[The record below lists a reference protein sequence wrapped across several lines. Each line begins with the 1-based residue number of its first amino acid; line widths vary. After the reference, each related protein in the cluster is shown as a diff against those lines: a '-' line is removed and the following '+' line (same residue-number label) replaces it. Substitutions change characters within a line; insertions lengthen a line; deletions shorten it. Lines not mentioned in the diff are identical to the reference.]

1 MTSFIRFRGDSLLRY
16 FNRTPRVL
24 FYHGVDNRVNPAV
37 EAEIFDI
44 NEFENQIEYLVK
56 HYEIISIEDFEQR
69 FINSSFTNRE
79 VVLTFDD
86 GYANNLYIVDPILS
100 KYKLPYTVFISTEH
114 ITTGQFFPTSVNRI
128 ITKGA
133 GLNKVEIPSQNLSF
147 SLTTEEEI
155 NNAVSQ
161 ISKLLKSLP
170 IKEVRDI
177 TNDLIKNVSKVQW
190 LELMEKYKS
199 VRPMNWDEVLE
210 LSSKEGVT
218 IGSHCMWHICCHANQ
233 SEYDL
238 KNQIEESKIQI
249 EQKINKQCKYFA
261 YPNGDYTSYSNEIVK
276 ENYSMGFST
285 EKDMISENKNNIS
298 IIPRIGVAGN
308 LNVFKILTNLYPKK

>member
-1 MTSFIRFRGDSLLRY
+1 
-16 FNRTPRVL
+16 VL

-114 ITTGQFFPTSVNRI
+114 IATGQFFPTSVNRI

-177 TNDLIKNVSKVQW
+177 TNDLIKNVSRVQW

-276 ENYSMGFST
+276 KNYYMGFST
-285 EKDMISENKNNIS
+285 EKKKISGTKNNIS
-298 IIPRIGVAGN
+298 TIPRIGVVCN
-308 LNVFKILTNLYPKK
+308 LNSFKIHTNLYPKK

>member
-1 MTSFIRFRGDSLLRY
+1 MKNKIKNLTVALKFDSILRS

-114 ITTGQFFPTSVNRI
+114 ITTGQF
-128 ITKGA
+128 
-133 GLNKVEIPSQNLSF
+133 
-147 SLTTEEEI
+147 
-155 NNAVSQ
+155 
-161 ISKLLKSLP
+161 
-170 IKEVRDI
+170 
-177 TNDLIKNVSKVQW
+177 
-190 LELMEKYKS
+190 
-199 VRPMNWDEVLE
+199 
-210 LSSKEGVT
+210 
-218 IGSHCMWHICCHANQ
+218 
-233 SEYDL
+233 
-238 KNQIEESKIQI
+238 
-249 EQKINKQCKYFA
+249 
-261 YPNGDYTSYSNEIVK
+261 
-276 ENYSMGFST
+276 
-285 EKDMISENKNNIS
+285 
-298 IIPRIGVAGN
+298 
-308 LNVFKILTNLYPKK
+308 